1 MDINMLT
8 HLSDLGLEDEHKDL
22 FDRDLCIPKLGE
34 SSFGSPLKFS
44 QNGKEDDAMFVP
56 DHEKVL
62 AILDRTIVDEFYRML
77 IPPPAFEK
85 AGPRKQLYFQ
95 PGETVSAI
103 VTCGGLC
110 PGLNA
115 VIRGI
120 VMMNYYRYN
129 NQRTYG
135 IRYGYA
141 GLVKELGHEVQF
153 LTPKNVESLHIA
165 GGTILGSSRGPQ
177 PPEPMVDRLEEL
189 GVNVLYT
196 IGGDGTQRGAMAI
209 IKEIQRRGLDIA
221 VVGIP
226 KTIDNDLLH
235 MDKSFGMETAFSK
248 ACDAIYSAHTEA
260 EASENGI
267 GIVKLMGR
275 ESGFIAANATLATN
289 EVNYCLIPEVDFD
302 LDGPGGLLAHLE
314 DRFKRKSHAVIV
326 IAEGAG
332 QKFVQDPD
340 RKEQDASGNTKL
352 GDIGIYLQKAI
363 KKHFELKN
371 IPTSIKYIDP
381 SYIIRSCAPTPN
393 DAIFCSQLAQMAV
406 HAGMSGRTNL
416 LLGYTNGQ
424 FIHLPISLATS
435 KRKKI
440 DPHSQLWL
448 SVLEATGQPASLK
461 NS

>member
-1 MDINMLT
+1 
-8 HLSDLGLEDEHKDL
+8 
-22 FDRDLCIPKLGE
+22 
-34 SSFGSPLKFS
+34 
-44 QNGKEDDAMFVP
+44 
-56 DHEKVL
+56 VL

-85 AGPRKQLYFQ
+85 AGPRKRVYFQ

-120 VMMNYYRYN
+120 VMMNHYRYN

-165 GGTILGSSRGPQ
+165 GGTVLGSSRGPQ

-189 GVNVLYT
+189 GVNILYT

-275 ESGFIAANATLATN
+275 ESGFIAANAALATN

-302 LDGPGGLLAHLE
+302 LDGPGGLLTHLE
-314 DRFKRKSHAVIV
+314 ERFKRKS
-326 IAEGAG
+326 AG
-332 QKFVQDPD
+332 PRPQGERRFWQH
-340 RKEQDASGNTKL
+340 QT
-352 GDIGIYLQKAI
+352 
-363 KKHFELKN
+363 
-371 IPTSIKYIDP
+371 
-381 SYIIRSCAPTPN
+381 
-393 DAIFCSQLAQMAV
+393 
-406 HAGMSGRTNL
+406 
-416 LLGYTNGQ
+416 
-424 FIHLPISLATS
+424 
-435 KRKKI
+435 
-440 DPHSQLWL
+440 W
-448 SVLEATGQPASLK
+448 
-461 NS
+461 